1 MVNNKKKA
9 CDNLYIYIYI
19 YTCVCVCVNK
29 WRKNDKNPD
38 SPCKENKTVQ
48 LC

>member
-1 MVNNKKKA
+1 MANNKKKA
-9 CDNLYIYIYI
+9 CDNLYIYIY
-19 YTCVCVCVNK
+19 VNK